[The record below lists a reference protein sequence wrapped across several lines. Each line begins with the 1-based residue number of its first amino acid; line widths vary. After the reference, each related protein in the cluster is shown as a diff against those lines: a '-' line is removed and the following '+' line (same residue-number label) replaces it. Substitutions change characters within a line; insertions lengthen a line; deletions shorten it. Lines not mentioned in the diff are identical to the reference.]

1 MLRESVMTTV
11 VHPEW
16 GADQRF
22 TDLYSDHHPSLVR
35 LASVLV
41 RDHPTAEE
49 IVQDTF
55 VSMAGRSRQIRD
67 SDKTLAYVRQ
77 AIVNRSRSVLR
88 HRIVEDKHLEKQS
101 PDMPSAEHG
110 ALIELERSAVV
121 SALRDLTDRQRYAIV
136 LRYYAGLSEGEIAT
150 AMGISRGA
158 VKSHTARAMA
168 VLRVALATELSNQ
181 RENHCRYEKKGL
193 KVLSD
198 EITPPRPGPLVGGL
212 CRSNGPERA
221 DPLHG
226 VTGVIVFVGLR
237 A

>member
-1 MLRESVMTTV
+1 MLRESVVTTV
-11 VHPEW
+11 VCPEW

-22 TDLYSDHHPSLVR
+22 TELYSDHYPSLVR

-55 VSMAGRSRQIRD
+55 VSMAGGTRQIRD

-88 HRIVEDKHLEKQS
+88 HRIVEDKHLEKQF

-110 ALIELERSAVV
+110 ALVELERSAVV
-121 SALRDLTDRQRYAIV
+121 SALRDLTERQRYAIV
-136 LRYYAGLSEGEIAT
+136 LRYYAGLTEGEIAT

-168 VLRVALATELSNQ
+168 VLRASLATELTN
-181 RENHCRYEKKGL
+181 RRKNHCRYEKKGL
-193 KVLSD
+193 KVMWRGGACYGA
-198 EITPPRPGPLVGGL
+198 PPP
-212 CRSNGPERA
+212 
-221 DPLHG
+221 
-226 VTGVIVFVGLR
+226 
-237 A
+237 